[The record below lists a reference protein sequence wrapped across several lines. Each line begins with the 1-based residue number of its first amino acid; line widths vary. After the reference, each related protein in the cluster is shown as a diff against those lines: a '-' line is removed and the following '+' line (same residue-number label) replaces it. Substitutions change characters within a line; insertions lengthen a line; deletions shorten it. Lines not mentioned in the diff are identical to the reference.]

1 MARTE
6 LLNADRFE
14 IELDDTYVIKFA
26 RSVVKHLYFFI
37 LIHHFILFQTRLP
50 AKSIALLSD

>member
-6 LLNADRFE
+6 LLNADRCE

-26 RSVVKHLYFFI
+26 RSVVKH
-37 LIHHFILFQTRLP
+37 
-50 AKSIALLSD
+50 